1 MSRMSY
7 AVSRSRSVLI
17 AALCSL
23 VVMAGLVNCAAA
35 QESAAAVEPPPAA
48 AEPAAAAEH
57 SGEGATP
64 HQTKSTF
71 MWFIESSGW
80 IGAVL
85 LVLSMYFIATVSKLF
100 FSMKLEKELPPE
112 TVAEVNALVDLRN
125 FQGVYDRLKADETM
139 FGRVAASGLAEMS
152 AGLEEARNVMERVGD
167 SETVDMEK
175 RISMLAVLGSL
186 GPMIGLL
193 GTLKGMIASFA
204 VIALSDTQLKS
215 SEVAGGISE
224 ALLLTFEGVALSVP
238 AIFLFAVF
246 RNRVATIS
254 TAVMLEA
261 DDFLRR
267 VVKVTRA
274 AKTHAG
280 APARA

>member
-1 MSRMSY
+1 MSGYSRV
-7 AVSRSRSVLI
+7 AVRRSSV
-17 AALCSL
+17 
-23 VVMAGLVNCAAA
+23 VVVFCLAFVLFAGFFSHLAA
-35 QESAAAVEPPPAA
+35 QESSPSS
-48 AEPAAAAEH
+48 EPAAAVAHADSTE
-57 SGEGATP
+57 SP
-64 HQTKSTF
+64 HQKSKF

-85 LVLSMYFIATVSKLF
+85 LLLSMYFIATVSRLF
-100 FSMKLEKELPPE
+100 FELRLDKEMPPE
-112 TVAEVNALVDLRN
+112 TVIDVNALVDQRN
-125 FQGVYDRLKADETM
+125 FQGVYDRLKADDTM
-139 FGRVAASGLAEMS
+139 FGRVAAAGLAEMNS
-152 AGLEEARNVMERVGD
+152 GLEEARGVMERVGD

-204 VIALSDTQLKS
+204 VIALSDTQLKA

-238 AIFLFAVF
+238 AIYFFAVF
-246 RNRVATIS
+246 RNRVASIS
-254 TAVMLEA
+254 TAVVLEA

-267 VVKVTRA
+267 IVKVTRS
-274 AKTHAG
+274 AKAAG
-280 APARA
+280 AAPVRA